1 MKVQGKTK
9 LWEHWY
15 WCLYYLTIYCL
26 PTRLSKVQ
34 MMQKLAV
41 FVSHLK
47 GSLKS
52 TYTRTQGT
60 SWTVEITVI
69 CFHVNR
75 KDTKCFWIS
84 ILYCRSAGC
93 FSHRQ
98 EDFSV
103 SRVFSSSRITKCQWI
118 LSEILLCFIYSYP
131 DICMLHMKL
140 KIFSCTKPNINHE
153 RSHVDVV
160 SSFHCTYLLS
170 HTNFNFST
178 YIYFLDKSCSEFW
191 SRKNMYKSRVSA
203 AAIVT
208 MFTNISDV
216 TKARIEDRP
225 VLYCHPL
232 SIYLDISSYL
242 FICGWWGPDSAP
254 PPRCRCRCSLRRQRS
269 RSQQLGR
276 SSSRPD
282 TRNTH
287 TLHTVHCTSQYK
299 IFIKREK
306 RKSPFH

>member
-15 WCLYYLTIYCL
+15 WCLYYLAIYCL

-103 SRVFSSSRITKCQWI
+103 SRVFSSSHKMSMNFVWDTP
-118 LSEILLCFIYSYP
+118 LL
-131 DICMLHMKL
+131 
-140 KIFSCTKPNINHE
+140 
-153 RSHVDVV
+153 
-160 SSFHCTYLLS
+160 
-170 HTNFNFST
+170 
-178 YIYFLDKSCSEFW
+178 
-191 SRKNMYKSRVSA
+191 
-203 AAIVT
+203 
-208 MFTNISDV
+208 
-216 TKARIEDRP
+216 
-225 VLYCHPL
+225 
-232 SIYLDISSYL
+232 YL
-242 FICGWWGPDSAP
+242 FISWHLHASYETKNIFLHKTKHQSWKIP
-254 PPRCRCRCSLRRQRS
+254 CRRRVQFPLHLFS
-269 RSQQLGR
+269 VPHQL
-276 SSSRPD
+276 
-282 TRNTH
+282 
-287 TLHTVHCTSQYK
+287 LHIHL
-299 IFIKREK
+299 FFR
-306 RKSPFH
+306 